1 MLPPHSCRKFEQWV
15 KLIYKYTLS
24 CTACE
29 QQQQQQ
35 QQTNRTL
42 ISVPDPV
49 HFWLF
54 SKYIITSVV
63 APTAFMSALG
73 SSQDQ
78 LLLFFFLTGLSHCL
92 SPHLCPF
99 FLATFSIPHIHVVI
113 IFTQS
118 LSLFVLVLLFFTQAI
133 ISPRT
138 PAPIHPDSSLF
149 KHLPWNNDE
158 IFSCADVSEHLW
170 LNIQPC
176 LKRWRIF

>member
-42 ISVPDPV
+42 ISVPEPV

-78 LLLFFFLTGLSHCL
+78 LLLFFFLTGLFHCL

-99 FLATFSIPHIHVVI
+99 FLATFSIPHVHVVI